1 MPDRDVSF
9 TFDTKQFENGIKTL
23 NKGMKGM
30 ETTATKVA
38 KGVAA
43 GMVVATAAIGVF
55 KLGIK
60 GARKLLN
67 EMLSGMPEIGQAFK
81 IMKDIFF
88 RNFLYPIRKAIM
100 PFLQRMLDWVRDHRA
115 LFVKW
120 GHVVVGIFRTIIQI
134 GRRVIDMF
142 RRIWQGAARI
152 LSNVFGVEIKRV
164 GDLMNIMAFKI
175 SATIQFLTVLLT
187 PLFRKIGEIAEKIAG
202 FGVNLIKN
210 FFQGFS
216 EGAPGAFTQIK
227 NVLDV
232 VKDLIQ
238 AIVDIDKETG
248 AFSTTLRVLG
258 TIVGGVLMQALLIVE
273 GAIHGII
280 FGLRALVPTFAI
292 IGEKLKP
299 KAKRDLELI
308 EEHKKRLRDLAE
320 VEEGYFK
327 GLFQRQKEAL
337 QKTGGAILETI
348 EVNPW
353 FQEKK
358 ARQEGRALEVDPMVK
373 EKKASRGQAPTTNI
387 EMGGVNIVVPE
398 GTEESQ
404 AKRVV
409 NKVVEI
415 LQFRWNKEQET
426 LGY

>member
-1 MPDRDVSF
+1 MPESDVSF

-30 ETTATKVA
+30 QTTAMTVA

-43 GMVVATAAIGVF
+43 GMAVATAAIGVF

-67 EMLSGMPEIGQAFK
+67 EMLSGMPEIGNAFK

-88 RNFLYPIRKAIM
+88 RNFLYPIRKFIM

-134 GRRVIDMF
+134 GRKVIDMF
-142 RRIWQGAARI
+142 RRIWQGAARM
-152 LSNVFGVEIKRV
+152 LSRIFGVEIKRV

-202 FGVNLIKN
+202 FGINLIKN

-216 EGAPGAFTQIK
+216 EGAPGAFEQIK
-227 NVLDV
+227 RVLDV

-258 TIVGGVLMQALLIVE
+258 AIVGGVLMQSLLIVE
-273 GAIHGII
+273 GTIHGII
-280 FGLRALVPTFAI
+280 FALRALVPSLGI
-292 IGEKLKP
+292 VVEKLKP
-299 KAKRDLELI
+299 KAKRDQQLI
-308 EEHKKRLRDLAE
+308 DEYKKRLGDL
-320 VEEGYFK
+320 VETEGEYYK
-327 GLFQRQKEAL
+327 GLFERQKQAL
-337 QKTGGAILETI
+337 QKTEGAVLGAI
-348 EVNPW
+348 EVNPLV
-353 FQEKK
+353 EERK
-358 ARQEGRALEVDPMVK
+358 AKREQSP
-373 EKKASRGQAPTTNI
+373 QTNI

-404 AKRVV
+404 AKRIV
-409 NKVVEI
+409 NKVIEI

>member
-1 MPDRDVSF
+1 MPESDVSF

-30 ETTATKVA
+30 QTTAMTVA

-43 GMVVATAAIGVF
+43 GMAVATAAIGVF

-67 EMLSGMPEIGQAFK
+67 EMLSGMPEIGTAFK

-134 GRRVIDMF
+134 GRKVIDMF
-142 RRIWQGAARI
+142 HRIWQGAARI
-152 LSNVFGVEIKRV
+152 LSNIFGVEIKRV

-175 SATIQFLTVLLT
+175 SATIQFLTILLT
-187 PLFRKIGEIAEKIAG
+187 PLFQKIGQIAEKIAG
-202 FGVNLIKN
+202 FGVKLIKN

-216 EGAPGAFTQIK
+216 EGAPGAFEQIK
-227 NVLDV
+227 KVLDV

-238 AIVDIDKETG
+238 AIVDIDEKTG
-248 AFSTTLRVLG
+248 VFSRTLKVLG
-258 TIVGGVLMQALLIVE
+258 AAAGGVLLQSLLIVE
-273 GAIHGII
+273 GTIHGII
-280 FGLRALVPTFAI
+280 FALRALVPTFRI
-292 IGEKLKP
+292 LMEKLKP
-299 KAKRDLELI
+299 KPLRNQLVISEN
-308 EEHKKRLRDLAE
+308 KKLLDDLAE
-320 VEEGYFK
+320 AEVDYYK
-327 GLFQRQKEAL
+327 GLFERQKQAL
-337 QKTGGAILETI
+337 LNTSEAILKTMN
-348 EVNPW
+348 VSPMV
-353 FQEKK
+353 QEKK
-358 ARQEGRALEVDPMVK
+358 ANQISPPSV
-373 EKKASRGQAPTTNI
+373 TNI
-387 EMGGVNIVVPE
+387 DLGGVNIAVPE

-404 AKRVV
+404 AKRIVE
-409 NKVVEI
+409 KVIDI
-415 LQFRWNKEQET
+415 LQFRWNREYITTGK
-426 LGY
+426 